1 MNFVFVDASRKLWG
15 TEQAFLE
22 LARGCA
28 SAGHGVIAV
37 VRADSEMAVA
47 MRQVPGIQLRET
59 RFRGGED
66 PRAFRKVLQAVRTLH
81 ADWLVAAHGKH
92 HWPLLFAS
100 LFTGTPLAAF
110 RHLTYIRS
118 RVTRYWMPRLAK
130 RYFVVSE
137 FARQRLINDGVPA
150 RCLHIVHN
158 PIDMRRFHPSA
169 AARATLRREL
179 CIADDVVLAGF
190 VGRHTTGKGV
200 ASLRQAMIEVMQERP
215 NTAMLWLGE
224 GAELAATRAVVDAV
238 GQAARHHFIP
248 WCDDTAAVY
257 PALDLL
263 VCPSEE
269 EETFGRVVAEA
280 QACGVPVIA
289 RDRGGLPEA
298 MIAGETGLL
307 WRGDA
312 PHDLADLIGRLIDD
326 SPRRQA
332 MAAAAPASAARFS
345 TDLVVNKFIAQLTTS
360 TADRARPIPGRVR

>member
-37 VRADSEMAVA
+37 VRADSEMALA
-47 MRQVPGIQLRET
+47 MRQVPGIQLWET
-59 RFRGGED
+59 PFRGGED
-66 PRAFRKVLQAVRTLH
+66 LRAFRKVLQAVRTLH
-81 ADWLVAAHGKH
+81 ADWLVTAHGKH

-100 LFTGTPLAAF
+100 LLTGTPLVAF

-130 RYFVVSE
+130 RYVVVSE
-137 FARQRLINDGVPA
+137 FARQRLIDDGVPA
-150 RCLHIVHN
+150 RCLRIVPN
-158 PIDMRRFHPSA
+158 PIDVRRFHPSTE
-169 AARATLRREL
+169 ARATLRREL
-179 CIADDVVLAGF
+179 RLADDAVLVGF
-190 VGRHTTGKGV
+190 VGRHTSGKGG
-200 ASLRQAMIEVMQERP
+200 AALRQAMIEVMQECP
-215 NTAMLWLGE
+215 DVHMLWLGE

-238 GQAARHHFIP
+238 GQAARHHFIT
-248 WCDDTAAVY
+248 WRDDTASVY

-280 QACGVPVIA
+280 QACGVPVIV

-312 PHDLADLIGRLIDD
+312 IHDLTEMIGRLIEDN
-326 SPRRQA
+326 PRRQT
-332 MAAAAPASAARFS
+332 MAAAAPTSAARFS
-345 TDLVVNKFIAQLTTS
+345 TDVVVSRFIEQLSKSAPESVLPDPTLT
-360 TADRARPIPGRVR
+360 R